1 VFYISLAKRKI
12 PSGHTSKSK
21 PRNKKQTPKPKGPS
35 YSSFSSSMS
44 STVQGQY
51 FFGEPKYIPGET
63 SFQDQKSDVAFYN
76 LVNKN
81 LLQPIPPPRVNPPIM
96 HLEDILGKDQVQQI
110 QKNGRIVF
118 HSVGDT
124 GASLKAGP
132 RDEALVTDKMAEDFN
147 DPNAA
152 DIPRFLFHLGDVI
165 YNFGED
171 EYYYDQFYEPFRNYQ
186 APIFAIPGNHDG
198 VVYKSEVAKTL
209 EAFQEHFCSE
219 EPRHAPQAAGLLR
232 TTMTQP
238 GVYFTLSSPFI
249 TIIGL
254 YSNVLE
260 DPGVISSQG
269 GTNSLSDDQ
278 KNFLKSELKRLHDQ
292 NYPSAVIITVHH
304 PPYTGGT
311 THGGSPGMLKD
322 IDDAVKYAGG
332 FGPHAVLS
340 GHAHNYQRFTR
351 IINNQ
356 EIPFIIAG
364 SGGHNASPIRVGSGN
379 TVIRTPVKEGDHI
392 FDRYFHDYGY
402 LRLVVTP
409 KLMSIEFHDVSSG
422 LDSKSPADVCTV
434 DLKTRK
440 LTTTHA

>member
-1 VFYISLAKRKI
+1 MVKRTVRTKHI
-12 PSGHTSKSK
+12 SKSK
-21 PRNKKQTPKPKGPS
+21 SRSKTQTPKRVGSTP
-35 YSSFSSSMS
+35 SSFSLSTS
-44 STVQGQY
+44 STPQGQY
-51 FFGEPKYIPGET
+51 FFGEHQYIPGET
-63 SFQDQKSDVAFYN
+63 GFVDQKSDVAFYSQI
-76 LVNKN
+76 NKK
-81 LLQPIPPPRVNPPIM
+81 LLQPIPSARIDPPIM

-124 GASLKAGP
+124 GASLRAGP
-132 RDEALVTDKMAEDFN
+132 KDEALVTDKMVEDFN
-147 DPNAA
+147 DPNLA
-152 DIPRFLFHLGDVI
+152 DIPRFLFHLGDVV

-198 VVYKSEVAKTL
+198 VVYQSDVAKSL
-209 EAFQEHFCSE
+209 EAFQEHFCSD
-219 EPRHAPQAAGLLR
+219 EPKHAPQAAGLLR

-238 GVYFTLSSPFI
+238 GVYFTLSAPFV

-269 GTNSLSDDQ
+269 GTNPLSDDQ

-292 NYPSAVIITVHH
+292 NYSGAVIIAAHH

-322 IDDAVKYAGG
+322 IDDAVRYAGG

-351 IINNQ
+351 TINGQ

-364 SGGHNASPIRVGSGN
+364 SGGHNASPIRVGKGN

-392 FDRYFHDYGY
+392 FERYFHDYGY

-409 KLMSIEFHDVSSG
+409 KLMSIEFYDVSSG
-422 LDSKSPADVCTV
+422 MDSKSPADVCTV